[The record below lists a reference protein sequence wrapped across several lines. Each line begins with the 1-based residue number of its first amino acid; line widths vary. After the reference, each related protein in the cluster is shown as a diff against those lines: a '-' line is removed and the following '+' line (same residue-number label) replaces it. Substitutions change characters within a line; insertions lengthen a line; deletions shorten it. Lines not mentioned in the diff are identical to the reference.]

1 MIVDIVSDVVCPWCF
16 VGRRKLAA
24 AAARWQAEAGEA
36 LTIRW
41 HPFELNPD
49 LPADGIARADYVAR
63 KFGPRAAEVYGR
75 VTSVGKGIGID
86 FAFDRIARQPNTRKA
101 HQLIAAA
108 AVEGVQDA
116 VAEALFRAYFLEGE
130 DLTDDERLV
139 AVAVAAGM
147 SAAVAREAIGDR
159 GLAEQVTASE
169 TRAQEMGIS
178 GVPFFIFGGRVAV
191 SGAQDPEVLV
201 EAMRN
206 AREAATGTAE

>member
-16 VGRRKLAA
+16 IGRRKLAA
-24 AAARWQAEAGEA
+24 AASRWQAEAGEA
-36 LTIRW
+36 LTVRW

-49 LPADGIARADYVAR
+49 LPEDGIARSDYVAR

-75 VTSVGKGIGID
+75 VASAGKGIGID
-86 FAFDRIARQPNTRKA
+86 FAFDRIVRQPNTRKA

-108 AVEGVQDA
+108 AVERVQDA
-116 VAEALFRAYFLEGE
+116 VAEALFRAYFLDGE

-139 AVAVAAGM
+139 AVAVGAGM
-147 SAAVAREAIGDR
+147 SEAVAREAIADR
-159 GLAEQVTASE
+159 ALAEQIAASE

-178 GVPFFIFGGRVAV
+178 GVPFFIFDGRVAV
-191 SGAQDPEVLV
+191 SGAHDPDVLV

-206 AREAATGTAE
+206 AKEAAAGNSE